1 VTTAYS
7 DLGINELRLR
17 LEEAEETLR
26 AIREGE
32 VDALV
37 IGGGS
42 AEEVFTLEGGVEAY
56 RAFME
61 AMEFGAA
68 ALDGHGRLVYA
79 NHALGELLG
88 RTAAELNATGLFSA
102 LEPAAADAVRA
113 IAAKAADGGRKAAE
127 IRIKAR
133 DGDRHLLVSAAPLR
147 LGPSAGVAVTFADLT
162 ARVRAAA
169 AEESERMARAV
180 ITSANE
186 AVVVC
191 DGDGVVTHVNAAALP
206 LAIASPVG
214 RPFREAFPLEFPPNG
229 LMQQEDLIS
238 VAIAGAPVQ
247 GIEASAPK
255 ASRHQDLLVSAA
267 PLVVAGQQTRGC
279 VVTLVDLTQ
288 RKAAERQQLLLMH
301 ELDHRVRNTLTLVTA
316 ICARTAS
323 SSDTIEAFQ
332 TAFLGR
338 IQALAATHKL
348 LSDKSWADLTIE
360 EIIQAELAPYVG
372 AASKRVRL
380 AGLDAQVTARAATAL
395 GLIFHELTTNA
406 VKYGALSV
414 NEGVIDVRA
423 VEDEA
428 TLVVEWR
435 ESGGPIVDEPTRSGF
450 GRTVIARSLAF
461 APDGS
466 AELHFEADGVVCSM
480 RIPAQE
486 VRRSHDN

>member
-1 VTTAYS
+1 VTASS
-7 DLGINELRLR
+7 DLGIEELRRR
-17 LEEAEETLR
+17 LEEAEDTLR

-37 IGGGS
+37 ISGAS

-68 ALDGHGRLVYA
+68 ALDSHGRLVYA

-88 RTAAELNATGLFSA
+88 RTAAELNASGLFAA
-102 LEPAAADAVRA
+102 LEPAAAQSVRA
-113 IAAKAADGGRKAAE
+113 IAAKAADGRRRAAE
-127 IRIKAR
+127 ISIKA
-133 DGDRHLLVSAAPLR
+133 GEEDRHLLVSAAPLR
-147 LGPSAGVAVTFADLT
+147 LGPSDGVAVTFADLT

-191 DGDGVVTHVNAAALP
+191 DGEGVVTHVNAAALP
-206 LAIASPVG
+206 LASGSPVG
-214 RPFREAFPLEFPPNG
+214 RPFGDAFPLEFAPNG
-229 LMQQEDLIS
+229 LMQQDDLIA

-247 GIEASAPK
+247 GIEASAPN
-255 ASRHQDLLVSAA
+255 ALRQQDLLVSAA

-323 SSDTIEAFQ
+323 SADTIEAFQ

-348 LSDKSWADLTIE
+348 LSDKSWADLTIQ
-360 EIIQAELAPYVG
+360 EIVQAELAPYVG
-372 AASKRVRL
+372 AASMRVRL
-380 AGLDAQVTARAATAL
+380 AGLGVPVTARTATAL

-406 VKYGALSV
+406 VKHGALSV
-414 NEGVIDVRA
+414 NDGVIDVR
-423 VEDEA
+423 VIEDDESF
-428 TLVVEWR
+428 VVEWR
-435 ESGGPIVDEPTRSGF
+435 EHGGPAVSEPTRSGF
-450 GRTVIARSLAF
+450 GRTVIDRSLAF
-461 APDGS
+461 APDGG
-466 AELHFEADGVVCSM
+466 AEMRFEPAGVVCTM
-480 RIPAQE
+480 RIPTQE
-486 VRRSHDN
+486 VRPSTGG